1 MSLTSCHKAG
11 AAISGL
17 LGGTAVHHT
26 VINTYTM
33 AVSTTFHSQVF
44 TDSALG
50 RLVRHI
56 YLNNNLW
63 SKSSMDFVN
72 QWITLSL
79 CIWRSLEKKHCNW
92 REIDIDIFL
101 YCSGKGAGKPDAHIS
116 ICHSPSLAL
125 FGDLPKATCRV
136 PLHVMLGNCILSSPP

>member
-1 MSLTSCHKAG
+1 MSLSSCHKAG
-11 AAISGL
+11 ATIRGL
-17 LGGTAVHHT
+17 LGGTAVHHR

-33 AVSTTFHSQVF
+33 AMSATFHSRVS

-50 RLVRHI
+50 QLVRHI

-79 CIWRSLEKKHCNW
+79 CIWRSLEKTLQLAWNW
-92 REIDIDIFL
+92 HWHLFISF
-101 YCSGKGAGKPDAHIS
+101 CKGAGKPDAHIS
-116 ICHSPSLAL
+116 ICHSLSLVL
-125 FGDLPKATCRV
+125 FGDLPTATCRV
-136 PLHVMLGNCILSSPP
+136 PLNLMLGNCILSSPP